1 MIIRKP
7 YAFFIKHFRL
17 IHFILSFL
25 MIYCLYYSK
34 RLLDFFNTYINQNL
48 NLKGQELASIYI
60 PGLYQ
65 ILPILIIIVL
75 TVILVVMILKK
86 KPMVLYIINIASM
99 IFTTVI
105 VLISKTTLLTL
116 EDTLITPRTLMLTR
130 DMVMLSFMIQAVL
143 TIVVLVRSVGFDIKK
158 FDFKQDLKELEID
171 EEDREEIEV
180 EFNFDKNKA
189 RRELRRKI
197 RFLKYAYKENKLFA
211 HILIASISGLIFLSG
226 VIFIINI
233 ERPINE
239 NQYITLN
246 GVMLKIKNSY
256 MTTTDYK
263 GKIIDEDSIFVVLK
277 TEFKMI
283 NPSIKEIDSATLK
296 LSVGNYSYIPVYEY
310 KQSFTDFGNVFVGE
324 KLSNE
329 VEEKVLVYKIP
340 KQLKDE
346 KIEFAF
352 VDKNTLENKI
362 IKLNIKELNEIK
374 ENGNSKLGEILE
386 FKDSIISS
394 YQMKIDGYFIQKKYK
409 LNYNFCYLNECF
421 ESYEYLVPSIDTNI
435 DKAILRLNG
444 YIKMEEKTP
453 RLNNLYDVINI
464 FGSINYTVSGISK
477 TNQIEL
483 KKVISTKKKEDNVYY
498 IEVPIDTMNAD
509 NISLIFKVR
518 DKKYEYILK

>member
-25 MIYCLYYSK
+25 MVYCLYYSK

-48 NLKGQELASIYI
+48 NLKGQELASIYV
-60 PGLYQ
+60 PNLYL

-86 KPMVLYIINIASM
+86 KPMMLYIFNIASM
-99 IFTTVI
+99 IFATVI
-105 VLISKTTLLTL
+105 IVISKMTLTTLET
-116 EDTLITPRTLMLTR
+116 TLITPRTLMLTR
-130 DMVMLSFMIQAVL
+130 DMVMLSFMIQVVL
-143 TIVVLVRSVGFDIKK
+143 TVIVLVRSIGFDIKK

-211 HILIASISGLIFLSG
+211 HILIASISGLILLSG
-226 VIFIINI
+226 IIFVINI
-233 ERPINE
+233 ERPISE

-246 GVMLKIKNSY
+246 GITLKIKNSY

-263 GKIIDEDSIFVVLK
+263 GKTIDEDSVFVILK
-277 TEFKMI
+277 TEFKTF
-283 NPSIKEIDSATLK
+283 NNTKEVDSATLK
-296 LSVGNYSYIPVYEY
+296 LSVGNYSYIPSYEY
-310 KQSFTDFGNVFVGE
+310 KQSFIDFGTVYAGE
-324 KLSNE
+324 ILSKE

-346 KIEFAF
+346 KISFAY
-352 VDKNTLENKI
+352 VDKNTLDNKMI
-362 IKLNIKELNEIK
+362 NLNIKKLSDIK
-374 ENGNSKLGEILE
+374 ENGSAKLGETLE

-394 YQMKIDGYFIQKKYK
+394 YQLKIDGYFIQKKYK

-421 ESYEYLVPSIDTNI
+421 DSYEYLVPSIDSNT
-435 DKAILRLNG
+435 DKAIVRLNG
-444 YIKMEEKTP
+444 YIKMDEKTP
-453 RLNNLYDVINI
+453 KLNDLYDIINT
-464 FGSINYTVSGISK
+464 FGSINYTVSGVDK

-483 KKVISTKKKEDNVYY
+483 KKVVSTKKKEENVYY

-509 NISLIFKVR
+509 NISLIFKIR